1 MGLLLGDQDSGG
13 SKSSYVDDHEE
24 QQHIH
29 SLTAQPG
36 HLGLGLSTAQPCCQL
51 LEALGPCKVCT
62 TSDVSG
68 LQYTVSYSESSRT
81 ACCCT

>member
-1 MGLLLGDQDSGG
+1 MPYRLNMGLLLSNQDSGG
-13 SKSSYVDDHEE
+13 SKSSYVDEYEE

-36 HLGLGLSTAQPCCQL
+36 HLGLGLSTAQPCSQL

-62 TSDVSG
+62 TSDVSC
-68 LQYTVSYSESSRT
+68 LQYTIS
-81 ACCCT
+81 